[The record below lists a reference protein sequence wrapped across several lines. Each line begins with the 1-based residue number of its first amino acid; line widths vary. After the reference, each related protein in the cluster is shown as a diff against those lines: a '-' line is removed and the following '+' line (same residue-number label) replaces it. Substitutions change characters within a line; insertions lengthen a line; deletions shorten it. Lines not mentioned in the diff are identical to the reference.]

1 MFVPAQFPAQ
11 SLYFRR
17 GIFHLNLNYNLNE
30 TGGENTTTGYRDTA
44 LIYNPRAGKF
54 ERGGKALLD
63 RAIRILEANG
73 HAVTVAP
80 TTGPG
85 TAGSIARRHID
96 RGAGLIVAAG
106 GDGTINEVVEGMV
119 HSDVPL
125 AILPGGTANVLATEM
140 KLGGRLDRAAERLEE
155 CLPQRVP
162 LGRLACDGGRV
173 VRHFLLMAGIGLDAH
188 IVNHVD
194 TALKA
199 RIGKLAYWVAGWSLL
214 GKRLAQFHVEL
225 NGRRECSFALIAKVR
240 NYGGDFEIARSVTL
254 LDEEFEVVLLE
265 GRTTLP
271 YVKYFAGMVL
281 NRLAW
286 MKGATVLRSDRVTL
300 TGQDNAHTYV
310 QIDGEF
316 AGHLPAE
323 VRIVRDALTLLIP
336 PEYSRAAS
344 AGVLVER
351 GRE

>member
-1 MFVPAQFPAQ
+1 
-11 SLYFRR
+11 
-17 GIFHLNLNYNLNE
+17 
-30 TGGENTTTGYRDTA
+30 
-44 LIYNPRAGKF
+44 LI
-54 ERGGKALLD
+54 
-63 RAIRILEANG
+63 
-73 HAVTVAP
+73 T
-80 TTGPG
+80 
-85 TAGSIARRHID
+85 
-96 RGAGLIVAAG
+96 
-106 GDGTINEVVEGMV
+106 
-119 HSDVPL
+119 
-125 AILPGGTANVLATEM
+125 
-140 KLGGRLDRAAERLEE
+140 
-155 CLPQRVP
+155 
-162 LGRLACDGGRV
+162 
-173 VRHFLLMAGIGLDAH
+173 
-188 IVNHVD
+188 
-194 TALKA
+194 
-199 RIGKLAYWVAGWSLL
+199 
-214 GKRLAQFHVEL
+214 
-225 NGRRECSFALIAKVR
+225 KVR

-286 MKGATVLRSDRVTL
+286 MKGATVLRSDCVTL

-351 GRE
+351 GRG